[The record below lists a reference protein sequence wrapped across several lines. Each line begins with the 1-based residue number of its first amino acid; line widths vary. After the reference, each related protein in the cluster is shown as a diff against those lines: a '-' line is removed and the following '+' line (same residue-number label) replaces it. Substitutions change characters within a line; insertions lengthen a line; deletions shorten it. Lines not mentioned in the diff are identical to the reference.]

1 MYACAVIFLVA
12 FLVAFAVL
20 VSLSIRH
27 TVNVAKSQQRTRQAM
42 SRTMLELHPLY
53 QAKVE
58 AERRYE
64 LETIK
69 LQQAH
74 TLDMLEHDLKRYL
87 SMHRIPSETYLLNE
101 VPGSLT
107 PLPSLKPVS
116 RDMPA
121 IIQNNLLPAR
131 YDLIDIFW
139 NNDITPEHVF
149 LGKGMD
155 GHGIFC
161 RASQLH
167 HGCFNAA
174 TGRGKTVLERGILTQ
189 LIHIGHHVVLCDL
202 KFTLMTED
210 KLDYRPIAKRL
221 YEQPFIR
228 LAEGYH
234 LPSLVRKEAQIAALL
249 HHLAYTE
256 INTRLNMRARGDY
269 SFATLDVFVEE
280 LTALIKAY
288 PKVADD
294 IVRIVALGREL
305 RVNVF
310 TAAQNFLVRDI
321 NMSGGARE
329 NFITAYFLGGDMRSG
344 SQILDMSLKELD
356 GFLRAN
362 NIELGRGI
370 GMLRNEFVQ
379 PEAALVSLGTASN
392 EAIYYLLGRADGF
405 TLPDLTTDELE
416 PLPATITETPELVKA
431 RELWQAGHT
440 SDRKLQAAMKIA
452 GFEVSL
458 YRANQLANQLKA
470 SE

>member
-1 MYACAVIFLVA
+1 M
-12 FLVAFAVL
+12 
-20 VSLSIRH
+20 
-27 TVNVAKSQQRTRQAM
+27 
-42 SRTMLELHPLY
+42 
-53 QAKVE
+53 
-58 AERRYE
+58 
-64 LETIK
+64 
-69 LQQAH
+69 
-74 TLDMLEHDLKRYL
+74 
-87 SMHRIPSETYLLNE
+87 
-101 VPGSLT
+101 
-107 PLPSLKPVS
+107 
-116 RDMPA
+116 
-121 IIQNNLLPAR
+121 
-131 YDLIDIFW
+131 
-139 NNDITPEHVF
+139 
-149 LGKGMD
+149 
-155 GHGIFC
+155 
-161 RASQLH
+161 
-167 HGCFNAA
+167 
-174 TGRGKTVLERGILTQ
+174 
-189 LIHIGHHVVLCDL
+189 
-202 KFTLMTED
+202 
-210 KLDYRPIAKRL
+210 
-221 YEQPFIR
+221 
-228 LAEGYH
+228 
-234 LPSLVRKEAQIAALL
+234 
-249 HHLAYTE
+249 
-256 INTRLNMRARGDY
+256 
-269 SFATLDVFVEE
+269 EE

-305 RVNVF
+305 RVNLF

-392 EAIYYLLGRADGF
+392 EAVYYLLGRADGF

-416 PLPATITETPELVKA
+416 PLPGTVIETPELVKA

-440 SDRKLQAAMKIA
+440 SDRKLQAAMKTA